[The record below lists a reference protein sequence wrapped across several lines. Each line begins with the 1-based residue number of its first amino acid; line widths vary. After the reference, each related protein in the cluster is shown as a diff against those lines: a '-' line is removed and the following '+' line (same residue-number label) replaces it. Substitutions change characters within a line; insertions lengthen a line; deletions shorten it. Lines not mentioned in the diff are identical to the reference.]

1 MLCNIGF
8 VSLPPELVE
17 KAIRFE
23 EMTESETEMYL
34 SHTNTA
40 AQLLVNIPRFR
51 EIAKIIENLEYT
63 EDTRKQAL
71 IGTRLIRIARD
82 FDIFSGGGIEVTT
95 AIRIM
100 KSKPEIYDIT
110 FIEALEK
117 IVAGKKGG
125 YVARDI
131 EIKDMKDGMIIREDV
146 RTIDGGVLLL
156 KKGQIINATSLTRL
170 YNYEKSVGGIKEPIC
185 VIVQIT

>member
-1 MLCNIGF
+1 
-8 VSLPPELVE
+8 
-17 KAIRFE
+17 
-23 EMTESETEMYL
+23 MTESETEMYL

-117 IVAGKKGG
+117 IVAGKKG

-146 RTIDGGVLLL
+146 RTIDGVLLL

-170 YNYEKSVGGIKEPIC
+170 YNYEKSVGIKEPIC